1 MIVTKFHTLKAA
13 HFVRPFLLDNR
24 QIDIFPQAVV
34 FLSVF
39 INLRGFGK
47 QVLMELTLWRVDE
60 IAGFRN

>member
-1 MIVTKFHTLKAA
+1 M
-13 HFVRPFLLDNR
+13 RPFSLGSK

-47 QVLMELTLWRVDE
+47 QVLMEQTLWRVDE